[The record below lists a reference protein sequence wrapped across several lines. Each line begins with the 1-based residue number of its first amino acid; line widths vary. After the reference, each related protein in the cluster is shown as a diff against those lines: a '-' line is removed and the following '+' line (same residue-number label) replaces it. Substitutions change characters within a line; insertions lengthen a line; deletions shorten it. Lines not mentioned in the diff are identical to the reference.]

1 MLRVLWTALIVIAT
15 AALLTGCD
23 HTTGGG
29 ITDMSS
35 KTTMTDAQLENSI
48 RSKLDSDAQLKA
60 ANLRISANAARNE
73 ATLSGAVDSQAS
85 RTRAV
90 ELAKSGNA
98 SLVITDNITVK
109 PRELTRA
116 EYTEEQARSERTKA
130 KDYKEKIGDS
140 LDDAWIHT
148 KIVAKLIGDAT
159 TPERKINVDV
169 VNNAV
174 TLRGAV
180 DTQDQKSEAERIART
195 TEGVKNVNN
204 QLKITGKAKS

>member
-109 PRELTRA
+109 PRT
-116 EYTEEQARSERTKA
+116 S
-130 KDYKEKIGDS
+130 
-140 LDDAWIHT
+140 
-148 KIVAKLIGDAT
+148 
-159 TPERKINVDV
+159 P
-169 VNNAV
+169 
-174 TLRGAV
+174 
-180 DTQDQKSEAERIART
+180 
-195 TEGVKNVNN
+195 
-204 QLKITGKAKS
+204 

>member
-1 MLRVLWTALIVIAT
+1 
-15 AALLTGCD
+15 
-23 HTTGGG
+23 
-29 ITDMSS
+29 
-35 KTTMTDAQLENSI
+35 MTDAQLENSI

-60 ANLRISANAARNE
+60 AANIRISANASRNE
-73 ATLSGAVDSQAS
+73 ATLSGTVDSQAS
-85 RTRAV
+85 RNRAV
-90 ELAKSGNA
+90 ELAKSANA
-98 SLVITDNITVK
+98 GLVITDNISVK

-116 EYTEEQARSERTKA
+116 EYTEDQARSERMKA
-130 KDYKEKIGDS
+130 KDYKERIGDS

-174 TLRGAV
+174 TLRGTV

-195 TEGVKNVNN
+195 TEGVKSVNN
-204 QLKITGKAKS
+204 QLKVTGKAKS